1 MNAAWAYQNAPAD
14 RHNGAWD
21 AVLAPFWV
29 ANELSDIASDNALFP
44 AMFHGSGVTR
54 EQVHSDPYMYEFL
67 HEIDQQSPGEN
78 MAALFGLQAEYNG
91 PTLDDAIGRIL
102 DENEASPFL
111 FESQG
116 GEEIKA
122 FAEILLATPESEWKD
137 RINFRRDVNAVAM
150 GDTNRD
156 LASYLSFDQRM
167 GAGGGT
173 NLPQGSWLN
182 TSDSAKPIKSGEPLY
197 INPPVETI
205 DMSNWKMLSLGEVYK
220 QPDDQAASTSD
231 TLGTAVEALADPQQL
246 GSGVTFPVTEGGS
259 VQQYAEQ
266 FEQQSEEGQGSP
278 ESPEWWR
285 GGSLPPQSPYGP
297 EGYSAD
303 IFEDAAAGDYDSSS
317 DDPPWESG
325 QYGDATYENGI
336 QLHGSCI
343 DPATG
348 APVPC

>member
-1 MNAAWAYQNAPAD
+1 
-14 RHNGAWD
+14 
-21 AVLAPFWV
+21 
-29 ANELSDIASDNALFP
+29 
-44 AMFHGSGVTR
+44 
-54 EQVHSDPYMYEFL
+54 
-67 HEIDQQSPGEN
+67 
-78 MAALFGLQAEYNG
+78 
-91 PTLDDAIGRIL
+91 
-102 DENEASPFL
+102 
-111 FESQG
+111 
-116 GEEIKA
+116 
-122 FAEILLATPESEWKD
+122 
-137 RINFRRDVNAVAM
+137 
-150 GDTNRD
+150 
-156 LASYLSFDQRM
+156 
-167 GAGGGT
+167 
-173 NLPQGSWLN
+173 
-182 TSDSAKPIKSGEPLY
+182 
-197 INPPVETI
+197 
-205 DMSNWKMLSLGEVYK
+205 MSNWKMLSLGEVYK

-231 TLGTAVEALADPQQL
+231 TLGTAVEALVDPQQL

-266 FEQQSEEGQGSP
+266 FEQQSEEGHGSP

-303 IFEDAAAGDYDSSS
+303 IFEDAAAGDYDYSS